1 LIFAPAT
8 SLTDGGG
15 NAASVGLTTSTNFK
29 LF

>member
-1 LIFAPAT
+1 LLPPAT

-15 NAASVGLTTSTNFK
+15 NAASVGLTTGANFK